1 MPGRKK
7 AALLM
12 AKRCGCLA
20 KKDLHQGEI
29 QLFDLLYAGVSGVAG
44 TAGVV
49 ISALRQEVHIL
60 RLYNVFQI
68 GGDTHILGQ
77 RLTASTAA
85 ARAWSRVI
93 SSTPLT
99 PMALAISRYFSPV
112 AGAL

>member
-1 MPGRKK
+1 MIGKYNAGAQKSRT
-7 AALLM
+7 AHGEAVRLS
-12 AKRCGCLA
+12 C

-68 GGDTHILGQ
+68 GGDTYILGQ
-77 RLTASTAA
+77 LLDSVHGSGTSLVESYRP
-85 ARAWSRVI
+85 R
-93 SSTPLT
+93 P
-99 PMALAISRYFSPV
+99 
-112 AGAL
+112 